1 MTLPAG
7 IGDDEPYNP
16 YAAAETG
23 VPRHN
28 KRGGITEELMSSTP
42 QQPEIRISSTADY
55 REGYANSV
63 QIRVSVW
70 DFLLLFGTMSQSSQS
85 LVQIQN
91 FQGVYLSPQ
100 QAKAL
105 WNVLGQN
112 VGQYESTFGEI
123 KLDPRAPTNSIAI
136 Q

>member
-1 MTLPAG
+1 
-7 IGDDEPYNP
+7 
-16 YAAAETG
+16 
-23 VPRHN
+23 
-28 KRGGITEELMSSTP
+28 MSSP
-42 QQPEIRISSTADY
+42 AQQPQIQITQAGDY

-70 DFLLLFGTMSQSSQS
+70 DFLLIFGTMAQNNPSA
-85 LVQIQN
+85 VQITN
-91 FQGVYLSPQ
+91 FQGIYLSPQ

-112 VGQYESTFGEI
+112 VAQYESTFGEI
-123 KLDPRAPTNSIAI
+123 KLDPRAANQISI